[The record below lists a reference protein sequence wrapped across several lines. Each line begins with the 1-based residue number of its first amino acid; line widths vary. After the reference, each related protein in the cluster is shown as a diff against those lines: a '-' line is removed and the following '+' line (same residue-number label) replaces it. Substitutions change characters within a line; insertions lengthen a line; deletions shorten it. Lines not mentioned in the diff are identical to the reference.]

1 MTHIYFGLFC
11 FVTVL
16 LYGIYIITN
25 IKHHRTTLEEIV
37 GLEEDAKKEKIQK
50 FRFKVKIDF
59 LQRIILKSQQA
70 GLSLKVSEVE
80 IIIAAFISAVVSFFA
95 LKTLFSTPFVGCVG
109 IPIGLY
115 MPIYYLNSKIR
126 KRGDLLAKQLFGC
139 LIMWANSI
147 RAGASLAQA
156 IEKSIDRV
164 PPELNE
170 ELKQIKHD
178 IDLGLLAVDA
188 LEKAM
193 ERIPVAEYKMVC
205 MTARIWKQLG
215 GNLAE
220 RFESIAAT
228 IEDRVA
234 TRANLKAYT
243 TQARLG
249 ATVAGLMPFVVLII
263 LKFLSPDYLEPMVKS
278 PHGTFMLMVAVVL
291 IFAGWYIIRRIGDI
305 RLN

>member
-1 MTHIYFGLFC
+1 MNHIFFGLFC
-11 FVTVL
+11 FITVM
-16 LYGIYIITN
+16 LYGVYIITK

-37 GLEEDAKKEKIQK
+37 GLEEDAKKERVQK
-50 FRFKVKIDF
+50 FRVKVKIKF
-59 LQRIILKSQQA
+59 LQKIIIKARQA
-70 GLSLKVSEVE
+70 GLKVQETE
-80 IIIAAFISAVVSFFA
+80 IILAGFVFAVASFYI
-95 LKTLFSTPFVGCVG
+95 LRTLFSSPYVGIIG

-115 MPIYYLNSKIR
+115 LLINYLNSKIR
-126 KRGDLLAKQLFGC
+126 KRGDLLAKQLHNC

-147 RAGASLAQA
+147 RAGASLTQA

-178 IDLGLLAVDA
+178 LDLGLLAADA
-188 LEKAM
+188 LEKAI
-193 ERIPVAEYKMVC
+193 ERIPVAEFKMVC
-205 MTARIWKQLG
+205 MTARIWQQLG

-234 TRANLKAYT
+234 TRATLKAYT

-278 PHGTFMLMVAVVL
+278 PYGTFMLMVAVVL
-291 IFAGWYIIRRIGDI
+291 IFAGWYTIRRIGDI
-305 RLN
+305 RMN